1 MPLTFFSLAL
11 VNLRSMKKHKA
22 HVTFLQKQNMKM
34 TIITGKQIDN
44 FKTVEQGLDFTYT
57 AIKIINNYSLKWR
70 RIVVDIDQTMKRRG
84 KYTTQ
89 AE

>member
-44 FKTVEQGLDFTYT
+44 FKTVEQGLDFT
-57 AIKIINNYSLKWR
+57 
-70 RIVVDIDQTMKRRG
+70 
-84 KYTTQ
+84 
-89 AE
+89 